1 MTIPIAPITRDAASV
16 HFTFQNGIWSL
27 IYTRCTNV
35 LKTSGANWEGIN
47 SSNSLDE
54 LLASTDLNP
63 PHLTNLSQLV
73 EIIYH
78 VFKQETRRLE
88 QSASPLCEGYV
99 TPGEEEKA
107 CKDVLTN
114 EEQLDRTKWNS

>member
-1 MTIPIAPITRDAASV
+1 MGYGASSILAVPMYSKLVEPIGKG
-16 HFTFQNGIWSL
+16 N
-27 IYTRCTNV
+27 
-35 LKTSGANWEGIN
+35 N

-73 EIIYH
+73 EIIYY